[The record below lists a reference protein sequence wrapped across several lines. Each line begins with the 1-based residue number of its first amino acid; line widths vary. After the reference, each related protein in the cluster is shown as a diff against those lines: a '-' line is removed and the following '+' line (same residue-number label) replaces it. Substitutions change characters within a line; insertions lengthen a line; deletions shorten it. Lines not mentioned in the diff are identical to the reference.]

1 VFLVMRMPVL
11 RSNRLVVREFGI
23 DDLQA
28 VHTLLDVQLE
38 GGLAALEQ
46 RRDWLHWT
54 VLGYSQ
60 LAELRQ
66 PPYGDRAIVLT
77 SSGAL
82 IGACGLVPCLAPF
95 SQIPGMGQ
103 SPGYSA
109 EIGLYWAVA
118 PEHQRRGYATE
129 AARALVQ
136 YAFDTLRVH
145 RVVATTTSDNA
156 ASMAVMRKL
165 GMRLERNPRGEPEWF
180 QVVGVLPNPTVP

>member
-1 VFLVMRMPVL
+1 MRMPAL
-11 RSNRLVVREFGI
+11 RTNRLVIREFGM
-23 DDLQA
+23 DDLEA

-38 GGLAALEQ
+38 GGLATLEQ
-46 RRDWLHWT
+46 RRDWLRWT
-54 VLGYSQ
+54 VLGYAQ

-95 SQIPGMGQ
+95 SQIPGMGER
-103 SPGYSA
+103 PGYSA
-109 EIGLYWAVA
+109 EMGLYWAVA

-129 AARALVQ
+129 AGRALVQ

-145 RVVATTTSDNA
+145 RVVATTSFDNA
-156 ASMAVMRKL
+156 ASMAVMHKL
-165 GMRLERNPRGEPEWF
+165 GMRLERNPRREPEWF